1 MHRCLEILLPAPLC
15 PCPVLQT
22 AARSLGEQ
30 GLGLPRTACLSWSY
44 QADLCAATGL
54 QDPCQTSAH
63 MAYLYVM
70 LTGFLLLSR
79 GAVAFVLDHF
89 TVGFCP
95 LACLPK
101 PSWLPLCLSK
111 CLWQFVLSPPTRASP
126 RHTESLRPKH
136 MLHSPEV
143 VFKKYLYVFNRSKLF
158 CGSGPQPEDLC

>member
-1 MHRCLEILLPAPLC
+1 MRRCLAILLSAPSAPTLC
-15 PCPVLQT
+15 CRQPHRPGG
-22 AARSLGEQ
+22 AR
-30 GLGLPRTACLSWSY
+30 LGLPRTACLSQSY
-44 QADLCAATGL
+44 QADSCVVTGL

-126 RHTESLRPKH
+126 RRTHRIP
-136 MLHSPEV
+136 P
-143 VFKKYLYVFNRSKLF
+143 
-158 CGSGPQPEDLC
+158 PQTHAS